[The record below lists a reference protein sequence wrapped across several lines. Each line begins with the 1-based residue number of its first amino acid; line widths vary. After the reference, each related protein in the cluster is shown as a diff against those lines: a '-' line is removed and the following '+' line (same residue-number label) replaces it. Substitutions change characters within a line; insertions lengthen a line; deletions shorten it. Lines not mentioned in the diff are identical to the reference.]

1 MVLLSV
7 LGPRIHLDIF
17 CEQQIR
23 SLSWWPTSWP
33 IWTTPLL
40 GGAVV
45 KEMHVRKLW
54 ILDPHIPTL
63 GAPISMMK
71 HGCRTPPLPTFGAGG
86 PTIPLQIPSS
96 RRRRAFLGGCPAA
109 APPNIAAKGSGRR
122 AKRMNF
128 SAKLSSSKV
137 WGMKPEHSQYHVP
150 NLPFFAVDVICISQ
164 RRSVPQSVVMVPYK
178 ALRTG
183 QQTTARRALFFI
195 LAAGHI
201 NALPGHLV
209 RCV

>member
-1 MVLLSV
+1 MGRGNQLLPLWDPSLLEWFCSV
-7 LGPRIHLDIF
+7 FWDQEFILTYF

-40 GGAVV
+40 GGAAV
-45 KEMHVRKLW
+45 KKMHVRKLW
-54 ILDPHIPTL
+54 ILNPHIPTL

-137 WGMKPEHSQYHVP
+137 WSMKPEHSQYHVP
-150 NLPFFAVDVICISQ
+150 NLPFFCCRCDLHSTASLSPPE
-164 RRSVPQSVVMVPYK
+164 RSHG
-178 ALRTG
+178 AL
-183 QQTTARRALFFI
+183 
-195 LAAGHI
+195 
-201 NALPGHLV
+201 
-209 RCV
+209 